1 MSFLHFICAIR
12 KLSIGFKGLSIYY
25 SMTNLRKLLAEN
37 IKKRRK
43 SIEISQT
50 VLAERVG
57 TSTHYIG
64 QIEQCKKFPSSEML
78 ERIAEALE
86 MDSPDL
92 FSRGAFS
99 IEAIKR
105 FYEEIKSD
113 FDIRLANLV
122 KSNLNET
129 VGSDKSFNKQGKKS
143 NHHETTAEKRKSKK

>member
-1 MSFLHFICAIR
+1 MHFICAQR
-12 KLSIGFKGLSIYY
+12 KLSIGFTRLNLYY

-50 VLAERVG
+50 VLAEKVG

-86 MDSPDL
+86 MDSPEL
-92 FSRGAFS
+92 FSTQVFTD
-99 IEAIKR
+99 EAIKIIQDKVQA
-105 FYEEIKSD
+105 ELDEVSISIKKKITEIK
-113 FDIRLANLV
+113 II
-122 KSNLNET
+122 K
-129 VGSDKSFNKQGKKS
+129 G
-143 NHHETTAEKRKSKK
+143 